1 MIDTIFAVSSGRP
14 PAAIAIVRVSGPQAM
29 TAAAQLAGAVPKP
42 RHATLRALRDA
53 TGMLLDRAL
62 LLAFPG
68 PDSATGEDLLE
79 IHAHGGAAVVAAIQS
94 ALATLPGLRRAEPG
108 EFTRRA
114 LENGRLDLSQAEGL
128 ADLLTAETEEQ
139 RRQAIL
145 ASEGDLSRAVRAW
158 MERLSSIAAMI
169 EVAIDYDGEEDG
181 PDPGPL
187 ATTLLE
193 MVRDEILQALA
204 RPPVERL
211 HDGIRVV
218 LAGPRNAGK
227 STLFNA
233 LVEREAAITS
243 PIAGTTRD
251 LVEATVLRGGQA
263 YVLIDTA
270 GLAEMT
276 DDPIEAIG
284 IDRASKAIVSAD
296 VLLWLGDNAPPDHRA
311 VIPIHARVDLPDRR
325 EATPDRIQVGK
336 GDLTGLETLW
346 SAIED
351 QGRVIMAGD
360 TMLFNRRQR
369 AALQK
374 AAAPI
379 ISPEQDLLLL
389 SEQLRL
395 ATTALA
401 EIVGVNATEAMLDQL
416 FSRFCLGK

>member
-1 MIDTIFAVSSGRP
+1 MTDTIFAVSSGRP

-29 TAAAQLAGAVPKP
+29 TAATRLAGTVPAP
-42 RHATLRALRDA
+42 RRATLRALRDS
-53 TGMLLDRAL
+53 TGLLLDRAL

-79 IHAHGGAAVVAAIQS
+79 IHAHGGSAVVAAIEH
-94 ALATLPGLRRAEPG
+94 ALEALPGLRRAEPG

-128 ADLLTAETEEQ
+128 ADLLAAETEEQ

-145 ASEGDLSRAVRAW
+145 ASEGDLSRAVSAW

-169 EVAIDYDGEEDG
+169 EVAIDYDDEEDAG
-181 PDPGPL
+181 DPQPAAIAL
-187 ATTLLE
+187 IEA
-193 MVRDEILQALA
+193 VRGEILQALS

-218 LAGPRNAGK
+218 LAGPPNSGK

-251 LVEATVLRGGQA
+251 LVESIVLRGGQA

-284 IDRASKAIVSAD
+284 IDRAGKAVATAD
-296 VLLWLGDNAPPDHRA
+296 ILLWLGDDAAPEHPA
-311 VIPIHARVDLPDRR
+311 VILIHPRADLPDRSDAAHGR
-325 EATPDRIQVGK
+325 LRIAKEDVA
-336 GDLTGLETLW
+336 GLNILW
-346 SAIED
+346 SAIENR
-351 QGRVIMAGD
+351 GIAVIPRGNI
-360 TMLFNRRQR
+360 LFNQRQR
-369 AALQK
+369 AALQS
-374 AAAPI
+374 AATALML
-379 ISPEQDLLLL
+379 PEDDLLLL
-389 SEQLRL
+389 SEQLRV
-395 ATTALA
+395 ATAALA
-401 EIVGVNATEAMLDQL
+401 DTIGIDATEAMLDQL
-416 FSRFCLGK
+416 FTRFCLGK